1 MNTIQTQAITGR
13 HDPRGTIEWETA
25 LISSPV
31 RPMLGVARFR
41 EEFMRSSQALGPTL
55 CWVFLIVLPSVGL
68 AAPSSEVKSHLNA
81 IANLYEELEFESALG
96 QVATARQQAS
106 GPEDDVE
113 LSLWE
118 GLLLAELIRTEEA
131 SAAFTSALV
140 LRPDAQLPVKVSPK
154 VSNQFEALRKAV
166 KRAQQARRDL
176 PSPTPAPRQT
186 TDAPREVAP
195 PSSPPRIASPSD
207 IASAPTASPLQ
218 VTQEA
223 RTGSLRSR
231 AYIPAIAGGALTV
244 AGGISWALSRGEAS
258 KLRNADPSLATSA
271 DIDRSV
277 PRGRTLQAAGVG
289 LLGVGVLGLGLA
301 AGMYLMG
308 APEEKF
314 AMRMGTDGRSALV
327 YGRWP

>member
-1 MNTIQTQAITGR
+1 M
-13 HDPRGTIEWETA
+13 
-25 LISSPV
+25 
-31 RPMLGVARFR
+31 
-41 EEFMRSSQALGPTL
+41 
-55 CWVFLIVLPSVGL
+55 
-68 AAPSSEVKSHLNA
+68 KSHLKA

-96 QVATARQQAS
+96 QVATARQQAN

-166 KRAQQARRDL
+166 KRAQQARRDV
-176 PSPTPAPRQT
+176 PSPTPRQT

-223 RTGSLRSR
+223 RTGSLRSK
-231 AYIPAIAGGALTV
+231 AYIPAIAGGALMV

-277 PRGRTLQAAGVG
+277 SRGRTLQAAGVG

-314 AMRMGTDGRSALV
+314 AMQLGTDGRSALV